1 MSKIE
6 AANQWNEE
14 GQVKSEMGIPAI
26 WTSII

>member
-26 WTSII
+26 